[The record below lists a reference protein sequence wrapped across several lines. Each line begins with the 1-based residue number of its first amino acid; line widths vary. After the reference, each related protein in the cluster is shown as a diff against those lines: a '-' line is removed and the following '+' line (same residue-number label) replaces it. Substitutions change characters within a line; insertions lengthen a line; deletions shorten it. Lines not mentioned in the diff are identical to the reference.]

1 MARDAGLG
9 VMCAPSIELL
19 GARLDDL
26 RVRWTAAQPAVG

>member
-9 VMCAPSIELL
+9 VLCASSIELL

-26 RVRWTAAQPAVG
+26 RVRWAPAQPAV